1 MGLETR
7 LQNLK
12 GIAKEEIK
20 EPFSNCRY
28 KHFIMKLKSKG
39 NPQFKL
45 TNKEPSSN
53 LQTIWYQKKEKA
65 QSKGKPIQQAKKKRK
80 KKKEK
85 GY

>member
-28 KHFIMKLKSKG
+28 KHFIMKLKSIG

-53 LQTIWYQKKEKA
+53 LHTVWYQYQKKEKA
-65 QSKGKPIQQAKKKRK
+65 QSKGKPIQDTKK
-80 KKKEK
+80 
-85 GY
+85 

>member
-1 MGLETR
+1 
-7 LQNLK
+7 
-12 GIAKEEIK
+12 
-20 EPFSNCRY
+20 
-28 KHFIMKLKSKG
+28 MKLKSKG

-65 QSKGKPIQQAKKKRK
+65 QSKGKPIQEAKKKRK
-80 KKKEK
+80 KEKKK